1 MPFNTAEAVLACDE
15 GIAIKIP
22 EKSVKLQ
29 TINFSFHR
37 LIKQTYF

>member
-22 EKSVKLQ
+22 EKVGEKQVKGGRAP
-29 TINFSFHR
+29 I
-37 LIKQTYF
+37 